1 VQRTTGSEQSTGR
14 SDRPARGTWADLFL
28 LAALAGLLFWLIV
41 LARQWTGAPRPGA
54 AIDLSPWALPGYAFL
69 SLARG
74 LLAYLMSLAV
84 TLLFGYWT
92 VKDAVAG
99 RLFVPLLDAARRS
112 IPVLGVMPV
121 LVLALLAVF
130 PGSNVGLELG
140 ALLVIFL
147 AEFWPMTSSFR
158 HALRSVPQEQQEMA
172 TVYHFS
178 WWQRFRWVELP
189 YGMMGLVWNSM
200 LAMSRGW
207 FVLMAS
213 ESFALG
219 NRDFQLPGIGAYL
232 RVAVEQGRPDAVA
245 WAIVAMAVMI
255 LLLDQLL
262 WRPLVVWAQK
272 FRIDEEGSEA
282 VTSSWFLDWL
292 RRSRV
297 LLAADHAWYWLQRW
311 PARLAP
317 PRPGRPGPANLPA
330 VVIWFARLSVLALL
344 VPLAYGVWNLVGVLS
359 DVSASDWAL
368 LSTAALTTLARV
380 VLAIALGT
388 LWAVPAGVAIGLS
401 PRLARLTQ
409 PLVQLLASFP
419 ATLLFPLVIVWL
431 QRLGVAQGWGS
442 IVLLLLPAQ
451 SYILFNVIAGALTI
465 PADLKEAVR
474 SYHITG
480 WQRFWVL
487 HVPAVF
493 PHLVRG
499 WDAAASAAWS
509 ASVVAEYAT
518 LNQEVFQ
525 TWGVGAWISAA
536 AHGRDFP
543 RLAAGV
549 LVMVLVREA
558 FNRLVWER
566 CYDLARERF
575 SLNR

>member
-1 VQRTTGSEQSTGR
+1 
-14 SDRPARGTWADLFL
+14 
-28 LAALAGLLFWLIV
+28 
-41 LARQWTGAPRPGA
+41 
-54 AIDLSPWALPGYAFL
+54 
-69 SLARG
+69 
-74 LLAYLMSLAV
+74 
-84 TLLFGYWT
+84 
-92 VKDAVAG
+92 
-99 RLFVPLLDAARRS
+99 
-112 IPVLGVMPV
+112 
-121 LVLALLAVF
+121 
-130 PGSNVGLELG
+130 
-140 ALLVIFL
+140 
-147 AEFWPMTSSFR
+147 
-158 HALRSVPQEQQEMA
+158 
-172 TVYHFS
+172 
-178 WWQRFRWVELP
+178 
-189 YGMMGLVWNSM
+189 
-200 LAMSRGW
+200 
-207 FVLMAS
+207 MAS

-219 NRDFQLPGIGAYL
+219 DRDFQLPGIGAYL

-245 WAIVAMAVMI
+245 WAVVAMVAMI

-272 FRIDEEGSEA
+272 FRIDEEGFEA
-282 VTSSWFLDWL
+282 VTPSWFLDWL
-292 RRSRV
+292 RRSRA
-297 LLAADHAWYWLQRW
+297 LAAAGSSWHWLQQQW
-311 PARLAP
+311 LARFAT
-317 PRPGRPGPANLPA
+317 PRPWRSGPPNLPA
-330 VVIWFARLSVLALL
+330 WAVWFAWLFFLALL
-344 VPLAYGVWNLVGVLS
+344 VPLAYGVWSLLGVLRE
-359 DVSASDWAL
+359 VPPGDWAL

-388 LWAVPAGVAIGLS
+388 LWAVPAGVMIGLS
-401 PRLARLTQ
+401 PRLARVSQ

-431 QRLGVAQGWGS
+431 QRLGVVQGWGS
-442 IVLLLLPAQ
+442 IVLMLLPAQ
-451 SYILFNVIAGALTI
+451 SYILFNVIAGAMTI

-499 WDAAASAAWS
+499 WDAAASGAWS

-518 LNQEVFQ
+518 LNREVFQ
-525 TWGVGAWISAA
+525 TWGVGAWIGAA
-536 AHGRDFP
+536 AQGGDLP

-549 LVMVLVREA
+549 LMMVLVREG